1 MKIENVADL
10 VVETLQQVGVK
21 RIYGVVGDSLNALTE
36 SIRARGVIDWVHVR
50 HEEVGAFAAG
60 AESQLTGQI
69 AVCAG
74 SCGPGHVHLINGLFD
89 CHRSR
94 TPVLAI
100 AAHIPSVEIG
110 SGYFQETDP
119 KALFAQCSHYC
130 ELVSDPSQ
138 LPFVLENAMRAAIG
152 QGGVAVVIIPG
163 DVALKDAP
171 VRAVSPNAGLIPP
184 KPMVR
189 PAEAE
194 LNALAELLDGSSK
207 ITLLCG
213 RGCAGAHAE
222 LLQLAEALKSPI
234 VHALGGKEHVEYDNP
249 YDVGMTGLIGFSSGY
264 AAMHSCDTLLMLG
277 TDFPYKQFYPA
288 NAKVAQVDLRPH
300 QLGRR
305 TKLDLGLVGDVR
317 DTITALLPK
326 LGVKSDRSWLD
337 SSLKHYAKARE
348 DLDDLATGAPT
359 KGWFGLS
366 SAKSPIH
373 PQYLT
378 KLVSEAAADDTI
390 FTADVGTP
398 TIWAARYL
406 KMNGKRR
413 LLGSWVHGSMANA
426 MAQGIGAQAA
436 CPGRQVVSL
445 SGDGGFTMLMG
456 DLLTLR
462 QEKLPLKVVIY
473 NNGSLGFVEME
484 MKAAGYLETGV
495 ALDNPD
501 FAAMARAVGL
511 HAVRVED
518 PAELES
524 AIRDVLAHDGPAV
537 LDVVVN
543 RQELSIPPKID
554 GQQVKGFSL
563 YLLRAVMSGRG
574 DSVLDLAKTNIIR

>member
-1 MKIENVADL
+1 MKIDIVADL
-10 VVETLQQVGVK
+10 VVETLQQVGVR
-21 RIYGVVGDSLNALTE
+21 RIYGVVGDSLNAITE

-60 AESQLTGQI
+60 AESQLTGEL

-74 SCGPGHVHLINGLFD
+74 SCGPGHVHLVNGLFD
-89 CHRSR
+89 CHRTR

-100 AAHIPSVEIG
+100 AAHIPSAEIG

-138 LPFVLENAMRAAIG
+138 LPFVLENAIRAAVG
-152 QGGVAVVIIPG
+152 ERGVAVVIIPG

-171 VRAVSPNAGLIPP
+171 ARAIAPNAGLLPT
-184 KPMVR
+184 KPVIR
-189 PAEAE
+189 PADAE
-194 LNALAELLDGSSK
+194 LDALAELLDGSSQ

-234 VHALGGKEHVEYDNP
+234 VHALGGKEYVEYDNP

-264 AAMHSCDTLLMLG
+264 AAMRDCDTLLMLG

-288 NAKVAQVDLRPH
+288 HAKVAQIDLRPN

-317 DTITALLPK
+317 DTIAALLPK
-326 LGVKSDRSWLD
+326 LGVKSDRAWLD
-337 SSLKHYAKARE
+337 ASLKHYAKARE

-359 KGWFGLS
+359 KGWFGLK

-378 KLVSEAAADDTI
+378 KLVSEAAADDAV

-495 ALDNPD
+495 ALENPD

-518 PAELES
+518 PAELEG
-524 AIRDVLAHDGPAV
+524 AVRDVLAHDGPAV

-563 YLLRAVMSGRG
+563 YVLRAVMSGRG

>member
-1 MKIENVADL
+1 MTIETVADL
-10 VVETLQQVGVK
+10 VVETLQQVGVR
-21 RIYGVVGDSLNALTE
+21 RIYGVVGDSLNAVTE

-60 AESQLTGQI
+60 AESQLTGQL

-74 SCGPGHVHLINGLFD
+74 SCGPGHVHLVNGLFD

-100 AAHIPSVEIG
+100 AAHIPSAEIG

-138 LPFVLENAMRAAIG
+138 LPFVLDNAIRAAIG
-152 QGGVAVVIIPG
+152 EGGVAVVIIPG

-171 VRAVSPNAGLIPP
+171 TRTIVPNSGLLPA
-184 KPMVR
+184 KPVIR
-189 PAEAE
+189 PAEAD
-194 LNALAELLDGSSK
+194 LTALADLLNGSSK

-264 AAMHSCDTLLMLG
+264 AAMHSCDMLLMLG

-288 NAKVAQVDLRPH
+288 DAKVAQVDLRSQ

-305 TKLDLGLVGDVR
+305 TGLTLGLVGDVR

-337 SSLKHYAKARE
+337 ASLKHYAKARE

-359 KGWFGLS
+359 KSWFGL
-366 SAKSPIH
+366 KSDKTPIH

-378 KLVSEAAADDTI
+378 KLLSEAAADDAV

-406 KMNGKRR
+406 KMNGRRR

-436 CPGRQVVSL
+436 QPHRQIVSL
-445 SGDGGFTMLMG
+445 SGDGGFSMLMG

-473 NNGSLGFVEME
+473 NNGTLGFVEME

-518 PAELES
+518 PAELEG
-524 AIRDVLAHDGPAV
+524 AVREVLAHDGPAV

-543 RQELSIPPKID
+543 RQELSMPPKID

-574 DSVLDLAKTNIIR
+574 DSVLDLAKTNLLR